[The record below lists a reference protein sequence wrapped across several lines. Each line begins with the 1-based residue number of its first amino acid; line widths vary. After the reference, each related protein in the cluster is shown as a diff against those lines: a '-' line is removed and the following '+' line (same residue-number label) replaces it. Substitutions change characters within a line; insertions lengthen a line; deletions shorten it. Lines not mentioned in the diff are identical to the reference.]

1 MSTTLL
7 ECNFLNK
14 TFEPDWFKQE
24 KMSDESDYYTVLD
37 IPRNASETDIKKAYV
52 LYCIVL
58 TELSVVG
65 NTFSRCLTL
74 QHTCI
79 VKF

>member
-1 MSTTLL
+1 VSLIGS
-7 ECNFLNK
+7 NK
-14 TFEPDWFKQE
+14 K